1 MSSNNLKEG
10 ARRTGDGSSVLGR
23 RLAHAEACAERL
35 VYESEV
41 REGKDRFIEHLVDA
55 KIFRW
60 KKSFPFLG
68 VVGEKGKWTI
78 TRLSD
83 GW

>member
-41 REGKDRFIEHLVDA
+41 REGK
-55 KIFRW
+55 
-60 KKSFPFLG
+60 
-68 VVGEKGKWTI
+68 EKGKGSTKQFVC
-78 TRLSD
+78 LQKGDKSPK
-83 GW
+83 

>member
-1 MSSNNLKEG
+1 MQNGLKE
-10 ARRTGDGSSVLGR
+10 
-23 RLAHAEACAERL
+23 
-35 VYESEV
+35 SE
-41 REGKDRFIEHLVDA
+41 KYPSHSRFIEHLVDA